1 MSETY
6 IVLLGPPGAGKGT
19 QAAGLARSLGLPHV
33 ASGDLFREALAK
45 GTELGMKAKAYMER
59 GELVPDDVTVA
70 MMLERLAKPDCAGG
84 AILDGFPRS
93 QGQARALDE
102 ALGAR
107 GGGVSRVLYLR
118 VAEEEL
124 LARLGGRW
132 ICRDCQA
139 PYHVR
144 NQPPRVAG
152 RCDRCGGALYQR
164 ADDSVDTARERL
176 RVDFR
181 ETARLIEYYSVA
193 GKLAE
198 VDGEGRIEDVA
209 EALVAAVGA

>member
-1 MSETY
+1 MSGTF

-19 QAAGLARSLGLPHV
+19 QAVGLAHSLGLPHV

-45 GTELGMKAKAYMER
+45 GTALGMKAKANMER

-70 MMLERLAKPDCAGG
+70 MMMERLGNADCAAG

-93 QGQARALDE
+93 LGQARALDE
-102 ALGAR
+102 ALGGR
-107 GGGVSRVLYLR
+107 GAAVSRVVYLS

-124 LARLGGRW
+124 LLRLGGRW
-132 ICRDCQA
+132 ICRDCQV

-144 NQPPRVAG
+144 SQPPKVAG

-164 ADDSVDTARERL
+164 PDDSMDTARERL
-176 RVDFR
+176 RVYDR
-181 ETARLIEYYSVA
+181 ETAPLIKYYSRA
-193 GKLAE
+193 GKLIE
-198 VDGEGRIEDVA
+198 VDGERSIEVVKQ
-209 EALVAAVGA
+209 ALVEAVAT